1 MAIGM
6 LAPAKA
12 PREVIERINRDVV
25 KALQSPEV
33 KMRLVTLGAA
43 PMPMA
48 PEKFDTY
55 IREEY
60 VANAKIVKAAGM
72 QVN

>member
-1 MAIGM
+1 MESGQKWPHRGVA
-6 LAPAKA
+6 
-12 PREVIERINRDVV
+12 RINRDVV
-25 KALQSPEV
+25 KALQSLEV
-33 KMRLVTLGAA
+33 RERLASLGAE

-48 PEKFDTY
+48 SDKFDAY

-72 QVN
+72 QAN

>member
-1 MAIGM
+1 M
-6 LAPAKA
+6 LAPAKT
-12 PREVIERINRDVV
+12 PRDVVARINRDVV
-25 KALQSPEV
+25 KALQSPEL
-33 KMRLVTLGAA
+33 KERLAALGAE

-48 PEKFDTY
+48 PDKFDTY

-72 QVN
+72 QAN